1 MSGANQSMDLECCD
15 RASTP
20 LASAATVHEAA
31 VSSYPNILAVDIH
44 PRLPL
49 QAHAGGVPADAAEA
63 VPEVETE
70 TSAEVGAEVEVGPVV
85 GALAEVRAREDK

>member
-1 MSGANQSMDLECCD
+1 MDLECCD

-49 QAHAGGVPADAAEA
+49 QAHAGGVAVDAVEA

-70 TSAEVGAEVEVGPVV
+70 TSAVVEVGAEVEAV
-85 GALAEVRAREDK
+85 AEVRARKDK